1 MNMTK
6 SRTYQVIGVALL
18 AATVACAPRKP
29 KVTNTAPPPATTD
42 ANTAASTT
50 PVTTPPPVTPPPPQR
65 LEEPTPVRL
74 TEDSTTSRS
83 LDDLNREALLK
94 PAFFPVDSFDLD
106 DSGRAVVSANADV
119 LKKYPTW
126 KITVEG
132 HADERG
138 TPEYNL
144 ALGDKRASAVKA
156 YLVSLGIPGDRLQ
169 TISYGKEF
177 PFEPGH
183 DENAWSKNRRAHFV
197 ITAK

>member
-1 MNMTK
+1 MNMTE
-6 SRTYQVIGVALL
+6 SRTYQVVAIALL

-42 ANTAASTT
+42 TTTATRT
-50 PVTTPPPVTPPPPQR
+50 PPATTPPPVTPPPPQR

-74 TEDSTTSRS
+74 AEDSTTSRS
-83 LDDLNREALLK
+83 IDELNRDSLLK

-106 DSGRAVVSANADV
+106 DSGRAVVSANAEL

-126 KITVEG
+126 KISIEG

-144 ALGDKRASAVKA
+144 ALGDKRASAVKT
-156 YLVSLGIPGDRLQ
+156 YLVSLGIPADRLQ
-169 TISYGKEF
+169 TISYGKER
-177 PFEPGH
+177 PDALGS
-183 DENAWSKNRRAHFV
+183 DEASWAKNRRAELFYR
-197 ITAK
+197 

>member
-29 KVTNTAPPPATTD
+29 KVTNTAPPPAADTS
-42 ANTAASTT
+42 TAPSTAT
-50 PVTTPPPVTPPPPQR
+50 STTPPPVTPAPPQR
-65 LEEPTPVRL
+65 LEEPAPVRL

-83 LDDLNREALLK
+83 LDDLNRNSLLK

-119 LKKYPTW
+119 LKKYPSW

-156 YLVSLGIPGDRLQ
+156 YLVSLGIPADRLQ

>member
-1 MNMTK
+1 MNMTE
-6 SRTYQVIGVALL
+6 SRTYQVVAIALL

-42 ANTAASTT
+42 TTTATRT
-50 PVTTPPPVTPPPPQR
+50 PPATTPPPVTPPPPQR

-74 TEDSTTSRS
+74 AEDSTTSRS
-83 LDDLNREALLK
+83 IDELNRDSLLK

-106 DSGRAVVSANADV
+106 DSGRAVVSANAEL

-126 KITVEG
+126 KISIEG

-144 ALGDKRASAVKA
+144 ALGDKRASAVKT
-156 YLVSLGIPGDRLQ
+156 YLVSLGIPADRLQ

>member
-1 MNMTK
+1 MNMSK
-6 SRTYQVIGVALL
+6 SRTYQIVCVALL

-29 KVTNTAPPPATTD
+29 KVTNTTPPPATDTT
-42 ANTAASTT
+42 TAPRTT
-50 PVTTPPPVTPPPPQR
+50 TATTPPPVTPPPQR
-65 LEEPTPVRL
+65 LEEPAPVRL
-74 TEDSTTSRS
+74 SEDSTTSRS
-83 LDDLNREALLK
+83 IEDLNRDSLLK

-106 DSGRAVVSANADV
+106 DSGRAVVSANAEL

-144 ALGDKRASAVKA
+144 ALGDKRASAVKT
-156 YLVSLGIPGDRLQ
+156 YLVSLGVPADRLQ

>member
-1 MNMTK
+1 MNISQ
-6 SRTYQVIGVALL
+6 SRTYQVLGIALL

-29 KVTNTAPPPATTD
+29 KVTNTAPPPTTADTSTATR
-42 ANTAASTT
+42 T
-50 PVTTPPPVTPPPPQR
+50 PTVTPPPPVAPPPPQR
-65 LEEPTPVRL
+65 LEEPAPVRL
-74 TEDSTTSRS
+74 TEDSTSSRS
-83 LDDLNREALLK
+83 LDDLNRNSLLQ

-144 ALGDKRASAVKA
+144 ALGEKRAVAVKT
-156 YLVSLGIPGDRLQ
+156 YLVSLGIPADRLQ

>member
-1 MNMTK
+1 
-6 SRTYQVIGVALL
+6 
-18 AATVACAPRKP
+18 
-29 KVTNTAPPPATTD
+29 
-42 ANTAASTT
+42 
-50 PVTTPPPVTPPPPQR
+50 VTPPPQPQR
-65 LEEPTPVRL
+65 LVEPTPVRL

-83 LDDLNREALLK
+83 LDDLNRDSLLK

-106 DSGRAVVSANADV
+106 DSGRAVVSANAEL

-144 ALGDKRASAVKA
+144 ALGDKRAGAVKA
-156 YLVSLGIPGDRLQ
+156 YLVSLGIPADRLQ